1 MASAAAPAPGG
12 AAAGEEAAGA
22 AEAWLPS
29 TVVAE
34 DVMEELL
41 HVVLE
46 RCEAIDEFDEA
57 EAASVEDAV
66 GSCLGGVGVPLMQRQ
81 EWAVERASLALQN
94 WTTCGSEPAC
104 TPVDTWARGVVPVH
118 HRKVETKASGRPID
132 RLRRLSAGLTG
143 LGLFAK
149 HDKGSDRTIRR
160 ASAMLPSMSNVGIK
174 PLSQRGHLPTL
185 RTHPSKSS
193 SFIGSK
199 ANGSHSKLTEEEE
212 REQRLREEIELRK
225 QAEFARQRQAEKD
238 HEELVQLEIL
248 QKDLRG
254 KEYSYDHNGNVVVL
268 SPLNPD
274 KLPRPAV
281 VPRISVADD
290 APVGQPPAAGAGAGG
305 HAGHAG
311 AKEKSS
317 TSSRRL
323 LARENVDFIEL
334 QQDLQPSLTEHI
346 KVSDGV
352 VFREGGKVKAGG
364 VMRPPGNSM
373 TRREY
378 VSMVADALPSS
389 TTEASEDAQGSA
401 GRDGALSS
409 SSRRPRGG
417 AATRGA
423 AAPRSG
429 ADVRREH
436 RRAQQ
441 QRVPAWVT
449 DGRQIEDSVVAQ
461 ERKDE
466 NLELISSPDWGRN
479 PHTGGRGGMAAKPP
493 KRDSSMKARKEAVGE
508 VVIMPRERPY
518 GKVAAMNKQ
527 MRSLEKPADAVLGSD
542 VMQPMIAQGD
552 LM

>member
-1 MASAAAPAPGG
+1 M
-12 AAAGEEAAGA
+12 
-22 AEAWLPS
+22 
-29 TVVAE
+29 E
-34 DVMEELL
+34 DLL
-41 HVVLE
+41 HMVLD
-46 RCEAIDEFDEA
+46 RCEALNAFDEA
-57 EAASVEDAV
+57 EAESVEDAI

-94 WTTCGSEPAC
+94 WTTCGSEPSC

-149 HDKGSDRTIRR
+149 HDKVPDHKIRR
-160 ASAMLPSMSNVGIK
+160 ASAMLPSMSNLGIK
-174 PLSQRGHLPTL
+174 PLSQRHLPTL
-185 RTHPSKSS
+185 RAHPSKSN
-193 SFIGSK
+193 SFVGSK
-199 ANGSHSKLTEEEE
+199 SNGNINKLTEEEE

-281 VPRISVADD
+281 VPRISVTDD
-290 APVGQPPAAGAGAGG
+290 GPSEPSMTAGG
-305 HAGHAG
+305 G
-311 AKEKSS
+311 AHGGGKEKVSV
-317 TSSRRL
+317 SSRRL

-352 VFREGGKVKAGG
+352 IFRDGGMVKTGG

-378 VSMVADALPSS
+378 VSMVEATASGDASS
-389 TTEASEDAQGSA
+389 DQMRASSRSGKDEYN
-401 GRDGALSS
+401 S
-409 SSRRPRGG
+409 SSRRSKGG
-417 AATRGA
+417 GGTSKALTGSSSL
-423 AAPRSG
+423 RSPTDG
-429 ADVRREH
+429 SRKDHKRTQH
-436 RRAQQ
+436 YI
-441 QRVPAWVT
+441 PAWVT
-449 DGRQIEDSVVAQ
+449 DGRQIEESFVSQ
-461 ERKDE
+461 EQKDE

-479 PHTGGRGGMAAKPP
+479 PHSSGRGGMAAKPP
-493 KRDSSMKARKEAVGE
+493 KRDASMKARKEAVGE

-518 GKVAAMNKQ
+518 GKMAALNKQ

-542 VMQPMIAQGD
+542 LVVGQGD
-552 LM
+552 IV